1 MTRPVPAYA
10 DTSFLVRAYTPHA
23 DSQKVL
29 AWLQR
34 AREPL
39 PFTPLH
45 RHELRNAIRLRVF
58 RGEITPEQ
66 RKLAF
71 QELESDLAEQILV
84 HVAIPW
90 TDTFRECENL
100 AASHTET
107 LGVRSFDLL
116 HVGLALVLK
125 TSEFLTLD
133 ARQAVLAQAVGLN
146 VKP

>member
-1 MTRPVPAYA
+1 MPAYA

-23 DSQKVL
+23 DSWRVL

-39 PFTPLH
+39 PLTPLH

-71 QELESDLAEQILV
+71 QEIESDLADNILV
-84 HVAIPW
+84 HAAIPW

-116 HVGLALVLK
+116 HVGLALALK
-125 TSEFLTLD
+125 TTEFLTLD
-133 ARQAVLAQAVGLN
+133 ARQAVLAEAAGL
-146 VKP
+146 KLKYSSDQ

>member
-1 MTRPVPAYA
+1 MPAYA
-10 DTSFLVRAYTPHA
+10 DTSFLARVYTPHA
-23 DSQKVL
+23 DSQKAL
-29 AWLQR
+29 SWLQC

-71 QELESDLAEQILV
+71 QEIESDLADNILA
-84 HVAIPW
+84 HAPIPW
-90 TDTFRECENL
+90 MDTFRKCEAL
-100 AASHTET
+100 AAAHTEK
-107 LGVRSFDLL
+107 LGVRSIDLL
-116 HVGLALVLK
+116 HVGLALALK
-125 TSEFLTLD
+125 TGEFLTCD
-133 ARQAVLAQAVGLN
+133 GRQAKLAKAAGLK

>member
-1 MTRPVPAYA
+1 MAAAYA

-58 RGEITPEQ
+58 RGELTPEQ
-66 RKLAF
+66 RRLAF
-71 QELESDLAEQILV
+71 HEIESDLADHILV

-100 AASHTET
+100 ATTHTET

-125 TSEFLTLD
+125 TTEFLTLD
-133 ARQAVLAQAVGLN
+133 ARQATLAKAAGLK
-146 VKP
+146 VRP

>member
-1 MTRPVPAYA
+1 MPAYA
-10 DTSFLVRAYTPHA
+10 DTSFLARVYTPHA
-23 DSQKVL
+23 DSRKAL
-29 AWLQR
+29 LWLQR

-39 PFTPLH
+39 PFSPLH

-71 QELESDLAEQILV
+71 QEIESDLADSILT
-84 HVAIPW
+84 HTPIPW
-90 TDTFRECENL
+90 TDTFRECEAL
-100 AASHTET
+100 AAARTEK

-116 HVGLALVLK
+116 HVGLALALK
-125 TSEFLTLD
+125 AAEFLTYD
-133 ARQAVLAQAVGLN
+133 TRQAALARVAGLK